1 MGAITKDIPLNMFLR
16 EIEKHPVLDK
26 DQEYDLA
33 VKYYENNDIDAANKL
48 VVSNLRFVIK
58 VATEYKS
65 YGFPLMDLVQEGT
78 LGLMQAVKK
87 FNPYSG
93 YRLITYAVWWIKAR
107 IHNYIMKFWSN
118 VKIGTTQ
125 AQRKIFQKLGSAK
138 RKLNIENEKLH
149 KKDVD
154 RIADHFG
161 VKNRDVIEM
170 EMRMSSRDFSLDSKV
185 NNSEE
190 ESATYLDMMPGE
202 EKNQEQ
208 IVEELETG
216 AIQEENLNKGL
227 KKLND
232 RERTII
238 EERFLSGKPKKLRE
252 LGDKFGV
259 SKERIRQIEISALKK
274 IKSEFNSGDK
284 LAA

>member
-16 EIEKHPVLDK
+16 EIDKHPVLDK

-33 VKYYENNDIDAANKL
+33 VKYYENNDLDAANKL
-48 VVSNLRFVIK
+48 VVSNLRFVVK

-138 RKLNIENEKLH
+138 RKLNIENDKLN

-170 EMRMSSRDFSLDSKV
+170 EMRMSARDFSLDSKV
-185 NNSEE
+185 DNSED
-190 ESATYLDMMPGE
+190 ESVTYLDMMPVE

-208 IVEELETG
+208 IVEELETD
-216 AIQEENLNKGL
+216 AIQEDSLNRGL
-227 KKLND
+227 EKLND

-252 LGDKFGV
+252 LGEKFGI

-274 IKSEFNSGDK
+274 IKSEFNTEDK